1 MCELLAFVNS
11 LTLRI
16 LTNSIFFKLD
26 AANLSLEESILVKPD
41 IMFRLLLFALVILPL
56 QSVAQTDLALID
68 LYPVDYLESGSLKN
82 FHPICS
88 NMGTNNVD
96 YSDMTVFWQFD
107 NGPIGSATPENTTP
121 SFLIAGLKKPLEG
134 TSMNLQ
140 VPSTAGVYTLK
151 VWISI
156 IGTDINA
163 LNDTITKTVKV
174 LDELPQKNVVLQMF
188 KHQTCGPCY
197 PADTMIKHQVDP
209 LPNYHTVNLYC
220 STSDVIYSPH
230 GDTLDNYAHP
240 MVVFDHFDF
249 PSDPFSLA
257 NSFYTLNG
265 EKYLENL
272 YEREEFLEPV
282 AVSFSSLTVDT
293 NSRTIVAEVS
303 AEFYD
308 DLTDDLRFNV
318 YVLED
323 SILEYQASAPDP
335 ANYYHTRVLRT
346 MLGNTWGQ
354 PSSIPSSVTTGQVVN
369 YTFNFSVPS
378 GYNMKRLR
386 LIGLV
391 QKYNASNYNRR
402 ILNSSQ
408 VFTKD
413 YLSASLNE
421 NDLNYQFDLY
431 PNPANDALNI
441 ALENEKDMKEV
452 RVMTPDGKV
461 VLESE
466 FSTTIDISGL
476 ATGSY
481 YLVVSNESGSHTK
494 LFVKE

>member
-1 MCELLAFVNS
+1 
-11 LTLRI
+11 
-16 LTNSIFFKLD
+16 
-26 AANLSLEESILVKPD
+26 
-41 IMFRLLLFALVILPL
+41 MFRLLLFILIAIPY
-56 QSVAQTDLALID
+56 QSSAQTDLALIE
-68 LYPVDYLESGSLKN
+68 LYPVDYLEAGSVKE

-96 YSDMTVFWQFD
+96 YSDMTIYWQFD

-121 SFLIAGLKKPLEG
+121 SFLIAGLTKPLEG

-140 VPSTAGVYTLK
+140 VPATAGVYTLK

-156 IGTDINA
+156 IGTDVGP
-163 LNDTITKTVKV
+163 LNDTVTKTVKV

-209 LPNYHTVNLYC
+209 LPYYNTVNLYC

-240 MVVFDHFDF
+240 MVVFDHFTF

-265 EKYLENL
+265 QKYLDKL

-282 AVSFSSLTVDT
+282 GVSFSSLTVDT

-303 AEFYD
+303 ADFYD
-308 DLTDDLRFNV
+308 DLSGDYRFNV
-318 YVLED
+318 YILED

-335 ANYYHTRVLRT
+335 VNYYHTRVLRT

-354 PSSIPSSVTTGQVVN
+354 PSSIPSSVSTGQTVS
-369 YTFNFSVPS
+369 YTFNFSVPN
-378 GYNMKRLR
+378 GYDMTQLR

-391 QKYNASNYNRR
+391 QKFSASNYDRR

-408 VFTKD
+408 VFSRD
-413 YLSASLNE
+413 YLSASLGE
-421 NDLNYQFDLY
+421 EDLNYQFDLY
-431 PNPANDALNI
+431 PNPAANVLQIDLK
-441 ALENEKDMKEV
+441 NEVDMKEI
-452 RVMTPDGKV
+452 RVVTLAGKV

-466 FSTTIDISGL
+466 FTNVIDVSQL
-476 ATGSY
+476 AAGSY
-481 YLVVSNESGSHTK
+481 YVVVSNENGSHTK
-494 LFVKE
+494 MFVKE